1 MEQFLFS
8 ILLIIFGLV
17 CGFGLTF
24 LVAYIREGTTSK
36 KIDKML
42 SDAEKNADKIKRDAV
57 MEAKEK
63 SYQLKLEVD
72 KDIKEKKAELKD
84 SENKLLN
91 YEKVL
96 KQYQNSLKIK
106 EIIKDLNPEIKKQIE
121 ELL

>member
-1 MEQFLFS
+1 MDKVIYLTNLFDYYGE
-8 ILLIIFGLV
+8 LLTEKQQTYFKDYY
-17 CGFGLTF
+17 FNNLT
-24 LVAYIREGTTSK
+24 
-36 KIDKML
+36 L
-42 SDAEKNADKIKRDAV
+42 SEIAENENVSRNAIHKQI
-57 MEAKEK
+57 
-63 SYQLKLEVD
+63 
-72 KDIKEKKAELKD
+72 KD

>member
-1 MEQFLFS
+1 M
-8 ILLIIFGLV
+8 
-17 CGFGLTF
+17 
-24 LVAYIREGTTSK
+24 
-36 KIDKML
+36 
-42 SDAEKNADKIKRDAV
+42 DKIIYLTNLFDYYG
-57 MEAKEK
+57 E
-63 SYQLKLEVD
+63 LLTD
-72 KDIKEKKAELKD
+72 KQQIYFKDYYFNNLTLSEIAENENVSRNAIHKQIKD